1 MARMMHGL
9 CMMHGA
15 HGAGPIRHSALMS
28 QREGMRVLVYQTIVI
43 RLMNVIIVII
53 VIIGW
58 LVGWLVEWGW
68 WGGSEVPNSL
78 YIYIYIYINS
88 RSTAP
93 AAVTGII
100 V

>member
-43 RLMNVIIVII
+43 ILIIVII
-53 VIIGW
+53 VII
-58 LVGWLVEWGW
+58 GWLVEWGW
-68 WGGSEVPNSL
+68 WGGSEVPNS
-78 YIYIYIYINS
+78 IYINS

-93 AAVTGII
+93 AAVTGNII
-100 V
+100 VL

>member
-43 RLMNVIIVII
+43 ILIIVII

-58 LVGWLVEWGW
+58 LVGWLVG
-68 WGGSEVPNSL
+68 
-78 YIYIYIYINS
+78 
-88 RSTAP
+88 
-93 AAVTGII
+93 
-100 V
+100 

>member
-43 RLMNVIIVII
+43 ILIIVII

-58 LVGWLVEWGW
+58 LVGWLSGV
-68 WGGSEVPNSL
+68 GGGEAKSPIL
-78 YIYIYIYINS
+78 YIYIYIYQLPIDRPS
-88 RSTAP
+88 
-93 AAVTGII
+93 GCYW
-100 V
+100 